1 MIPES
6 QDDPGY
12 RNRAEAI
19 LNAYG
24 EINFNNFVLYVKD
37 KIEEFIDCSSRN
49 FKNFHCN
56 QVDVHWRPFYLR
68 CAYCDINYDFIG
80 RMESFENDVRYVQHI
95 LSVLPTLLTLLTN
108 KIDLTKFFQM
118 GYQYQVRSLTT
129 FWVQW
134 PNPRLCIR
142 KSNTWL
148 YWTPNFH

>member
-95 LSVLPTLLTLLTN
+95 LSVLPTLLIY
-108 KIDLTKFFQM
+108 KIDLTKFFQI
-118 GYQYQVRSLTT
+118 GYHY
-129 FWVQW
+129 
-134 PNPRLCIR
+134 
-142 KSNTWL
+142 
-148 YWTPNFH
+148 